1 RLHHGPTGRCPP
13 PVRDRRRPPP
23 PGRSVALPVP
33 GVLGAAAGSTGHRDR
48 SWQARATHPTR
59 TGHAMSTDF
68 TTIAAGQ
75 LDAVERD
82 LTITPEGDQA
92 TVVSSL
98 SQTYATT
105 VEDLWDAVTSQE
117 RLPRWFGAV
126 SGDLRLG
133 GQYQIEGNANGT
145 IEACD
150 PPASLRITWEFAGN
164 VTWVTV
170 RIAPDVDGAR
180 LTLEHTATEDFPNDF
195 WTTYGPGA
203 TGVGWDL
210 ALLGLAAHLA
220 TGADKR
226 AEDSGWEQSD
236 SARDF
241 IAGASR
247 RWADASIAAGTPED
261 AAR

>member
-1 RLHHGPTGRCPP
+1 LLC
-13 PVRDRRRPPP
+13 
-23 PGRSVALPVP
+23 SLCACIILPVLLF
-33 GVLGAAAGSTGHRDR
+33 VDGADYHSDTY
-48 SWQARATHPTR
+48 PTR
-59 TGHAMSTDF
+59 RSSDL
-68 TTIAAGQ
+68 AGQ

-164 VTWVTV
+164 VTWV
-170 RIAPDVDGAR
+170 
-180 LTLEHTATEDFPNDF
+180 
-195 WTTYGPGA
+195 
-203 TGVGWDL
+203 
-210 ALLGLAAHLA
+210 
-220 TGADKR
+220 
-226 AEDSGWEQSD
+226 
-236 SARDF
+236 
-241 IAGASR
+241 
-247 RWADASIAAGTPED
+247 
-261 AAR
+261 